1 MKKRIELRGDQKI
14 LKSEEEAEKKLVET
28 QEASNINEEEF
39 MEVKKEESVA
49 EEERIE
55 KKANDIELT
64 EMSKDIDREFEE
76 FVLKNYKRL
85 SEHEKKI
92 CEKMGICLPK

>member
-1 MKKRIELRGDQKI
+1 
-14 LKSEEEAEKKLVET
+14 
-28 QEASNINEEEF
+28 
-39 MEVKKEESVA
+39 
-49 EEERIE
+49 
-55 KKANDIELT
+55 
-64 EMSKDIDREFEE
+64 MSKDIDREFEE